1 MEPRRFKGSLT
12 RLRSV
17 VLRPLLPAL
26 PASLLLRLVNAPTL
40 LPMLLLKT
48 PLLPELD
55 MTASICV
62 LVFER
67 KIGIEVNAEESR
79 LGMSKCIELVD
90 VGLLMRVR

>member
-1 MEPRRFKGSLT
+1 MEPRRFKASLT

-17 VLRPLLPAL
+17 VLPPLLPAL
-26 PASLLLRLVNAPTL
+26 PASLLLRFVNAPTL

-62 LVFER
+62 GIFER
-67 KIGIEVNAEESR
+67 R
-79 LGMSKCIELVD
+79 LGLK
-90 VGLLMRVR
+90 